1 MKREKLLMTDPQKD
15 IDRLQREIDDVRTD
29 ADRASKGS
37 PPKPVLYRP
46 QSLGLDAVLTGAGML
61 VVLGLSVSLASQL
74 TKDQVTALTA
84 GSVGAA
90 GGLVVGYTVGRKRV
104 R

>member
-1 MKREKLLMTDPQKD
+1 MTDPKKA
-15 IDRLQREIDDVRTD
+15 IDRLQREMDEARTE
-29 ADRASKGS
+29 ADRAFKGD
-37 PPKPVLYRP
+37 PPKPVLYKP
-46 QSLGLDAVLTGAGML
+46 QNLGIDAVLTGAGML

-90 GGLVVGYTVGRKRV
+90 GGLVIGYTVGRKRV

>member
-1 MKREKLLMTDPQKD
+1 MTEPKKD

-29 ADRASKGS
+29 ADRAPRGA
-37 PPKPVLYRP
+37 PPKPVVYKP
-46 QSLGLDAVLTGAGML
+46 QNLGLDAVLTGAGML
-61 VVLGLSVSLASQL
+61 VILGLSVSLASQL

-90 GGLVVGYTVGRKRV
+90 GALVVGYTVGRKRV